1 MAKKKQV
8 VVEEPVEEVSE
19 VKVLKFTK
27 EKFVNSKRF
36 AARRDIVNALL
47 DEDKTYSIEEVENI
61 INDFLRGN
69 KK

>member
-1 MAKKKQV
+1 MAKKKQ
-8 VVEEPVEEVSE
+8 VEEVSE

-36 AARRDIVNALL
+36 AVRRDIVNALL